1 MGEILLFLVQGR
13 VGSGPHSCDMW
24 ECSTGPRAPPL
35 CSLVEQLAQARR
47 PCKPG
52 IAPGMGSLD
61 LPISCLLQRDSV
73 GNFTDRETEA
83 QGTLTCSTSHGQSGG
98 AWLSRQQGG
107 VSGFPG
113 L

>member
-35 CSLVEQLAQARR
+35 CPLVERLAQARH

-52 IAPGMGSLD
+52 VAPRMGSLD
-61 LPISCLLQRDSV
+61 LPISCLLQGDSV
-73 GNFTDRETEA
+73 GNFTDRPRHRA
-83 QGTLTCSTSHGQSGG
+83 
-98 AWLSRQQGG
+98 LSPAPHPMASQE
-107 VSGFPG
+107 G
-113 L
+113 LGLAGSREG